1 MNWCEI
7 FRTGKHTD
15 SAGNTH
21 EWTEEEL
28 NTILSN
34 FESKNPDV
42 PITCGHVK
50 TNSPAYG
57 WVDKLKFEAGKLY
70 AAFKQVQPEFEEA
83 VKRGLFKTRS
93 ISLSPELVLRH
104 VAFLGAQPPAIK
116 GMEQFCFS
124 CNETDTVIEFN
135 EFEKYKPED
144 KGDSDNN
151 LSANDKPFGEEVLNS
166 PLNFNEEKGRKMT
179 DKEKQDAEF
188 AEMKEAAALKDAKIA
203 ELERVIAESKK
214 AAQKKEFEEFCE
226 SAVTEGH
233 ILPSQKQNVLDLLFA
248 NAESSINF
256 DDGSSK
262 SSNEVLK
269 EFIKSIKQIEFSQIG
284 NDENVQEPE
293 TINYSDPQ
301 AVKKTILEIQK
312 EYENLGVEI
321 NAAQA
326 LAKSK
331 EKKN

>member
-7 FRTGKHTD
+7 FKIGCHTD
-15 SAGNTH
+15 SQGNTH

-57 WVDKLKFEAGKLY
+57 WVDKLKIEAGKLY

-83 VKRGLFKTRS
+83 VKKGLFKTRS
-93 ISLSPELVLRH
+93 ISLTPDLILRH

-116 GMEQFCFS
+116 GMEQFCFNS
-124 CNETDTVIEFN
+124 DENLTVIEFSEN
-135 EFEKYKPED
+135 NPED
-144 KGDSDNN
+144 MGNGDNN
-151 LSANDKPFGEEVLNS
+151 SAVNAEPLGEGVLNS
-166 PLNFNEEKGRKMT
+166 PPHFNEERKGIKMQ

-188 AEMKEAAALKDAKIA
+188 AELKNAAALKDAKIA
-203 ELERVIAESKK
+203 ELEQVIAENKK

-226 SAVTEGH
+226 SAVTEGR
-233 ILPSQKQNVLDLLFA
+233 ILPAQKDTVLDILFA
-248 NAESSINF
+248 NSDTSINF
-256 DDGSSK
+256 DDGTSK
-262 SSNEVLK
+262 SSNEV
-269 EFIKSIKQIEFSQIG
+269 FMDFVKSIKQIDFSEIAQ
-284 NDENVQEPE
+284 EKNVKEPE
-293 TINYSDPQ
+293 TIDYSDAQ

-312 EYENLGVEI
+312 EYEDLGVEI

-331 EKKN
+331 QKKG